1 MVLTTTG
8 LTGAGRTTHY
18 QIQYD
23 DTLAADDGRDRANAL
38 IGVCEDD
45 YNLMAG
51 WFGGISLTVG
61 VPVTVNIV
69 PGSYARASWGPP
81 INLVPGNGSVLHVV
95 RYLLV
100 AEVTEMFMLAQ
111 DKGWFAPDGSN
122 EGSAGEGL
130 SRVLSAEMLQV
141 RGLGYNETGFD
152 TANLWLN
159 SDRSDFVNHIDTGDH
174 QPDAK
179 SGCATLFIN
188 YLRNQLRYELPRII
202 AAGSTQLAGVYGN
215 LTSRTDDPFPAFKA
229 LLDKYYPR
237 TDASG
242 HPIPSSIPGPNPDNP
257 WPLDQVPFYGI
268 ARLMPGRYGSGEVLA
283 YHPGT
288 FKWWLSTFARE
299 AFQWTLVGDTT
310 GFGQVGDGRPIW
322 TGDFTGSGRAQVLFY
337 FPGDGNW
344 WLGTVN
350 GNTLS
355 WALAGSSSGFG
366 NTSHDPT
373 WIGSFSGSGRAEVLF
388 YSPGDHHWWLGR
400 FTGTALHWTL
410 VGTGLTIGPVI
421 GGYIQARAAA
431 RTGSIESD
439 GRVSTDDG
447 TEVDGMHAGVIR
459 RTVDDHDAAM
469 SRHTGTGTGN
479 AKMTVFGG
487 DDV

>member
-1 MVLTTTG
+1 MTLTSTG
-8 LTGAGRTTHY
+8 LTGAGRTAHY

-23 DTLAADDGRDRANAL
+23 DTLADADGLDRANGL
-38 IGVCEDD
+38 IAVCEDD

-69 PGSYARASWGPP
+69 PGSYASAGWGPP
-81 INLVPGNGSVLHVV
+81 INLVPGNGSPLHVV

-130 SRVLSAEMLQV
+130 SRVLSAEFLQV
-141 RGLGYNETGFD
+141 RGLGYNEQGFD
-152 TANLWLN
+152 TADLWLN
-159 SDRSDFVNHIDTGDH
+159 SDRADFVNHIDTGDH
-174 QPDAK
+174 QPDPK

-188 YLRNQLRYELPRII
+188 YLRYQLGYQLPRII
-202 AAGSTQLAGVYGN
+202 AAASTELAGVYRN
-215 LTSRTDDPFPAFKA
+215 LTSRTDDPFPPFKA

-237 TDASG
+237 TDAAG
-242 HPIPSSIPGPNPDNP
+242 HPISSAIPGPNPDNP

-268 ARLMPGRYGSGEVLA
+268 GRLLPGNYGSGELLV

-288 FKWWLSTFARE
+288 FKWWLSTFAHD
-299 AFQWTLVGDTT
+299 ALQWTLVGDTS

-322 TGDFTGSGRAQVLFY
+322 TGDFTGSGHAQVLFY

-350 GNTLS
+350 GNTLG
-355 WALAGSSSGFG
+355 WTQAGNTSGFG
-366 NTSHDPT
+366 NTSQDPT

-400 FTGTALHWTL
+400 FTGTNLQWTL
-410 VGTGLTIGPVI
+410 VGTGLDIGPVI
-421 GGYIQARAAA
+421 GGYIQARVLATKTRADMDTERETNNA
-431 RTGSIESD
+431 TETD
-439 GRVSTDDG
+439 AVEVSAVLLSG
-447 TEVDGMHAGVIR
+447 NSGM
-459 RTVDDHDAAM
+459 
-469 SRHTGTGTGN
+469 S
-479 AKMTVFGG
+479 
-487 DDV
+487 